1 MGASGMAV
9 PLMIQAATLDAA
21 GGRRQAR
28 LRLRRRLDK
37 AGPSTLLERLMLGI
51 GIIVIF
57 IAVIAILN
65 RIEFGRFD

>member
-9 PLMIQAATLDAA
+9 PLMILAATLDAA
-21 GGRRQAR
+21 SGPRQAR
-28 LRLRRRLDK
+28 LRLRRRPDK

>member
-1 MGASGMAV
+1 
-9 PLMIQAATLDAA
+9 LNAAHA
-21 GGRRQAR
+21 RRQAR
-28 LRLRRRLDK
+28 LRAARRPDK

>member
-1 MGASGMAV
+1 MAG
-9 PLMIQAATLDAA
+9 PLAIVAATLDARPA
-21 GGRRQAR
+21 RRQAR
-28 LRLRRRLDK
+28 LRVRRRPDK
-37 AGPSTLLERLMLGI
+37 AGPSTLLERPMLGI